1 MQKPASAE
9 NATPSSSRINP
20 TVFYGS
26 IAGILAFLAFAML
39 FTEQADAWIGSAL
52 GWTIDTF
59 GWFYMLAIVAYLVFG
74 VLIACSRFGRIRLG
88 PDDSRPEFSLLSW
101 SAMLFAAGIGI
112 DILFYCIA
120 EPLSHYVAPVTG
132 DPETQAAI
140 RNAMVETFFHWGLS
154 GWGIYVLA
162 GMSLAYFSYRHRLP
176 LAIRSAFYPL
186 LGNRINGPVGNAV
199 DIFAIISTVFGIATS
214 LGIGVIQLNYGLK
227 FMLGVP
233 ENLAVQAALIIG
245 VMVLATISVITGV
258 EKGIRMLSE
267 FNMLLA
273 TALLIFVL
281 AVSDTSQLL
290 NALVLNVGD
299 YITQFTAKSFDT
311 YAYTPGTD
319 EWMSG
324 WTLFFWGWWIAWTPF
339 VGLFLARI
347 SRGRTIRQ
355 FVFGALLIPLSFMM
369 VWMSVFGNSA
379 IDMVANQ
386 DVAALATEALNAPQ
400 NTIYTFLEQLPYSTI
415 TTAVVAILGIVF
427 FVTSADSGAL
437 VLANFTSI
445 LKDVNHDAPIWLRI
459 FWSAII
465 GLLTLALLMV
475 GGLSALQSAV
485 VITAV
490 PFSIVLIF
498 MMIGMYKALM
508 IEDRKEN
515 VRQDNSCVY
524 EGVDWHE
531 RLDHVLDFAQS
542 GSSEATLK
550 RSIRPALNQLA
561 EELNRRGQVSSVTEE
576 TLEGEPLPRVTLE
589 VEFEDASNFV
599 YQVRAVRQQTP
610 SFIDANDDF
619 YLRLEVHL
627 SEGGS
632 GQELNGLSR
641 AQVLDEVVT
650 AYQQHLAFVR
660 HDTVNEAPAMPG
672 VIGKSELD

>member
-1 MQKPASAE
+1 
-9 NATPSSSRINP
+9 
-20 TVFYGS
+20 
-26 IAGILAFLAFAML
+26 ML
-39 FTEQADAWIGSAL
+39 RT
-52 GWTIDTF
+52 
-59 GWFYMLAIVAYLVFG
+59 
-74 VLIACSRFGRIRLG
+74 
-88 PDDSRPEFSLLSW
+88 
-101 SAMLFAAGIGI
+101 
-112 DILFYCIA
+112 
-120 EPLSHYVAPVTG
+120 
-132 DPETQAAI
+132 
-140 RNAMVETFFHWGLS
+140 
-154 GWGIYVLA
+154 
-162 GMSLAYFSYRHRLP
+162 LP
-176 LAIRSAFYPL
+176 
-186 LGNRINGPVGNAV
+186 
-199 DIFAIISTVFGIATS
+199 
-214 LGIGVIQLNYGLK
+214 
-227 FMLGVP
+227 
-233 ENLAVQAALIIG
+233 
-245 VMVLATISVITGV
+245 
-258 EKGIRMLSE
+258 
-267 FNMLLA
+267 
-273 TALLIFVL
+273 
-281 AVSDTSQLL
+281 
-290 NALVLNVGD
+290 
-299 YITQFTAKSFDT
+299 
-311 YAYTPGTD
+311 
-319 EWMSG
+319 
-324 WTLFFWGWWIAWTPF
+324 
-339 VGLFLARI
+339 
-347 SRGRTIRQ
+347 
-355 FVFGALLIPLSFMM
+355 MM
-369 VWMSVFGNSA
+369 EAMSVFGNSA

-576 TLEGEPLPRVTLE
+576 TLEDEPLPRVTLE

>member
-26 IAGILAFLAFAML
+26 IIGILAFLAFAML

-132 DPETQAAI
+132 DPQTQAAI

-186 LGNRINGPVGNAV
+186 LGNRINGPIGNAV

-415 TTAVVAILGIVF
+415 TTAVVAVLGIVF

-576 TLEGEPLPRVTLE
+576 TLEDEPLPRVTLE

>member
-9 NATPSSSRINP
+9 NASPSSSRINP

-26 IAGILAFLAFAML
+26 IIGILGFLAFAML
-39 FTEQADAWIGSAL
+39 FTEQADKWIGSAL
-52 GWTIDTF
+52 VWTIDTF

-88 PDDSRPEFSLLSW
+88 PDDSRPEFSLMSW
-101 SAMLFAAGIGI
+101 AAMLFAAGIGI

-132 DPETQAAI
+132 DPMTQVAI

-186 LGNRINGPVGNAV
+186 LGNRINGPIGNAV

-227 FMLGVP
+227 FMLGIP
-233 ENLAVQAALIIG
+233 ENIAVQAALIVG
-245 VMVLATISVITGV
+245 VMVLATISVVTGV
-258 EKGIRMLSE
+258 EKGIRLLSE

-290 NALVLNVGD
+290 NALVLNIGD
-299 YITQFTAKSFDT
+299 YFTQFVSKSFDT
-311 YAYTPGTD
+311 YAYTPDTD
-319 EWMSG
+319 EWMSS

-369 VWMSVFGNSA
+369 VWMSVFGNAS

-386 DVAALATEALNAPQ
+386 GVTSLATEALNAPQ
-400 NTIYTFLEQLPYSTI
+400 NTIYTFLEQLPLSGI

-475 GGLSALQSAV
+475 GGLGALQSAV

-542 GSSEATLK
+542 GSAEATLK
-550 RSIRPALNQLA
+550 RSVRPALNQLA
-561 EELNRRGQVSSVTEE
+561 EELTRRGQVSTVTEE
-576 TLEGEPLPRVTLE
+576 QSDDEPLPRVMLE

-599 YQVRAVRQQTP
+599 YQVRSIRQQTP
-610 SFIDANDDF
+610 SFIDANDDY
-619 YLRLEVHL
+619 YLRLAVHL

-660 HDTVNEAPAMPG
+660 HDTVNEAPVMPG
-672 VIGKSELD
+672 VIGKQS